1 MKLKTSALWAV
12 IHKALTGQ
20 IVMDPDGWDRKNY
33 DYSWNKEEISHEEF
47 MKRLENST
55 TVTIAA

>member
-1 MKLKTSALWAV
+1 MKLKTSEQWSI

-20 IVMDPDGWDRKNY
+20 IVVDPDGWDRKNY
-33 DYSWNKEEISHEEF
+33 DYAWHKEEISHEEF
-47 MKRLENST
+47 IRRLENST